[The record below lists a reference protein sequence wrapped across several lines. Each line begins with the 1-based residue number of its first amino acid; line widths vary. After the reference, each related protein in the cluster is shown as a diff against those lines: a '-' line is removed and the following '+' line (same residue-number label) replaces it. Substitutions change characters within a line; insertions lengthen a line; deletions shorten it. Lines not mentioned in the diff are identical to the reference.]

1 VSAALACLALA
12 IASEVAATLT
22 LRSTSARPLLWPVVL
37 AGYAFAFWLLA
48 RSLAVLP
55 IAPVYAVWAGVG
67 TAAVAAAGWWLFG
80 ERLSAGAVTG
90 IVLVVAGVVLLGA
103 TTQAGS

>member
-1 VSAALACLALA
+1 VNAALAYLALA

-22 LRSTSARPLLWPVVL
+22 LRSTAARPLLWPLVL
-37 AGYAFAFWLLA
+37 AGYGFAFWLLA

-80 ERLSAGAVTG
+80 ERLTPGALFG
-90 IVLVVAGVVLLGA
+90 IGLVVAGVVLLGA
-103 TTQAGS
+103 TTEAV